1 MTTKKIKCLVVDD
14 AALARDLLQ
23 NHINKIPEL
32 TLVAACS
39 DAQQALLVLEQ
50 NTVDIIFSDIEMPK
64 INGLHFVKQLKHN
77 PIVIM
82 TTAYSEYAIEGF
94 EIGVTDYLLKPIT
107 FERFSLAVERAMKL
121 IASQQPNDLS
131 DKDKMIFIKTGNK
144 QIKIAFEDIVYI
156 EANGDYINIHTNQ
169 KRLSSYERMKNILE
183 QLPQNQFFRIHH
195 SYIINSHKI
204 SAIHQDKVELGE
216 VILPISEK
224 RRSAIKAVLTKNS
237 GN

>member
-1 MTTKKIKCLVVDD
+1 MMRKKIRCLVVDD

-23 NHINKIPEL
+23 NHINKIPTL

-39 DAQQALLVLEQ
+39 DATQALLYLEQ
-50 NTVDIIFSDIEMPK
+50 NTVDIIFSDIEMPN
-64 INGLHFVKQLKHN
+64 INGLHFVKQLKNN

-94 EIGVTDYLLKPIT
+94 DLGVIDYLLKPIT

-121 IASQQPNDLS
+121 LANQQPNYLDQQGT
-131 DKDKMIFIKTGNK
+131 IFIKTGNK
-144 QIKIAFEDIVYI
+144 QIKIAFDDIIYI

-169 KRLSSYERMKNILE
+169 KRFSSYERMKNILK

-195 SYIINSHKI
+195 SYIINSQKI
-204 SAIHQDKVELGE
+204 SAIHQDKIELGE

-224 RRSAIKAVLTKNS
+224 KRGAIKAILMKK
-237 GN
+237 